1 MIALQL
7 PLYCLLFT
15 GMVRIAV
22 IGGAVNGLYFYPK
35 ALQDGAIE
43 LGLTDRE
50 TMERKRKRFMTAF
63 YLVMLAALA
72 LIIGVWNGVTGFWA
86 AYRQALLFLEVMNV
100 YDGIVIDKLWVGHSR
115 FWVLPGL
122 EEMPFVAGAAEEK
135 RAGAY
140 LDPGSGAGGRHR
152 RFDFLRERNEVNGKH
167 DL

>member
-35 ALQDGAIE
+35 AVQDGAIE

-115 FWVLPGL
+115 FWVLPGR
-122 EEMPFVAGAAEEK
+122 EEMPFVQTWRQVLRKRSVLAIIWTLGAALV
-135 RAGAY
+135 AGIVV
-140 LDPGSGAGGRHR
+140 LI
-152 RFDFLRERNEVNGKH
+152 F
-167 DL
+167 